1 MECGLAD
8 ETAHD
13 SWRLPA
19 VYGEA
24 EAQTLT
30 FLQLIVVDTLLNF
43 LRDEEESL
51 TCHLGQPF
59 GGPSGVACT
68 REIEYH
74 GAKLRKVESK
84 TKEFI
89 LFFAETEYLRRS
101 QSYEKLRAKQKN
113 SFFFLPGR
121 SIFGEAKDKYF
132 FDNIKERGRLFYRKE
147 KEGVHL
153 CTLLALFRV
162 SLLDGNPH
170 GLATIFG
177 FHDFLLPAVHA
188 GTAKGTA

>member
-51 TCHLGQPF
+51 TCHLRQPF

-89 LFFAETEYLRRS
+89 LFLPRRS
-101 QSYEKLRAKQKN
+101 IFGEAKVTKKLRAKQKN
-113 SFFFLPGR
+113 SFFFLPRR
-121 SIFGEAKDKYF
+121 SIFGEAKDKYL

-147 KEGVHL
+147 KEGVH
-153 CTLLALFRV
+153 F
-162 SLLDGNPH
+162 
-170 GLATIFG
+170 
-177 FHDFLLPAVHA
+177 VHPPCFV
-188 GTAKGTA
+188 